1 MKIIKRGTSRIQTPM
16 KISSPYLVK
25 PGKKVNLGK
34 FSTNT
39 TDGIKDKP
47 AAEMLIAKHTEQL
60 SDLQQ
65 RFYASQS
72 KALLI
77 VLQGMDT
84 AGKDGVIRHI
94 FSGINPQGCNVSSFK
109 VPTPEEA
116 RHDFLWRI
124 QAQTPARGMIGIF
137 NRSHYEDVLSPYVH
151 GAIDKKVVKQRLL
164 DINKWEQTLA
174 DNNVIVL
181 KFFLHVSQAEQ
192 TARLQARIDD
202 PDKHWKL
209 SAADLVERQYWNKY
223 TDAYEH
229 LLSHTSCDDAPWF
242 VIPAD
247 HKWYRN
253 AAVSTI
259 LIEAMKSLKLDYP
272 EPTFNPE
279 GIDLDK
285 LSEKAAAA
293 KAVEKQ
299 AATTAK
305 KKK

>member
-1 MKIIKRGTSRIQTPM
+1 MKL
-16 KISSPYLVK
+16 SSPYLVK
-25 PGKKVNLGK
+25 PGKKVRLSD
-34 FSTNT
+34 FSTSS

-94 FSGINPQGCNVSSFK
+94 FSGINPQGCNVASFK

-124 QAQTPARGMIGIF
+124 QKETPARGMIGIF
-137 NRSHYEDVLSPYVH
+137 NRSHYEDVLSPAVH
-151 GAIDKKVVKQRLL
+151 GDMDKSTVKKHLH

-174 DNNVIVL
+174 DNDVIVL
-181 KFFLHVSQAEQ
+181 KFFLHVSRSMQ
-192 TARLQARIDD
+192 TERLQARIDD
-202 PDKHWKL
+202 PEKHWKL
-209 SAADLVERQYWNKY
+209 SPADLVERQYWGKY
-223 TDAYEH
+223 TAAYEH
-229 LLSHTSCDDAPWF
+229 LLSHSSTSDAPWF

-259 LIEAMKSLKLDYP
+259 VINAMRQLNLKYP
-272 EPTFNPE
+272 EPTFDPT
-279 GIDLDK
+279 GINLKK

-293 KAVEKQ
+293 KAIAKQ
-299 AATTAK
+299 SKA
-305 KKK
+305 

>member
-1 MKIIKRGTSRIQTPM
+1 MKL
-16 KISSPYLVK
+16 SSPYLVK
-25 PGKKVNLGK
+25 PGKKVRLSD
-34 FSTNT
+34 FSTTT
-39 TDGIKDKP
+39 TDGIADK
-47 AAEMLIAKHTEQL
+47 AAGELLLANHTSQL
-60 SDLQQ
+60 ADLQQ
-65 RFYASQS
+65 VFYASQS

-124 QAQTPARGMIGIF
+124 QKETPARGMIGIF
-137 NRSHYEDVLSPYVH
+137 NRSHYEDVLAPFVH
-151 GAIDKKVVKQRLL
+151 GIIDKKTVKKRLH

-181 KFFLHVSQAEQ
+181 KFFLHVSRAEQ

-209 SAADLVERQYWNKY
+209 SAADLVERQYWDKY
-223 TDAYEH
+223 TEAYEH
-229 LLSHTSCDDAPWF
+229 ILSHTACDDAPWF

-253 AAVSTI
+253 ASVSQVVI
-259 LIEAMKSLKLDYP
+259 DAMAPLKLKFP
-272 EPTFNPE
+272 QPTFNPT
-279 GIDLDK
+279 GINLNK
-285 LSEKAAAA
+285 LSPAAAA
-293 KAVEKQ
+293 KKAV
-299 AATTAK
+299 AAEQK
-305 KKK
+305 SSLRQP

>member
-1 MKIIKRGTSRIQTPM
+1 MKL
-16 KISSPYLVK
+16 SSPYLVK
-25 PGKKVNLGK
+25 PGKKVRLSD
-34 FSTNT
+34 FSTDT
-39 TDGIKDKP
+39 TDGIKDK
-47 AAEMLIAKHTEQL
+47 AAGELMIEKHTEEL
-60 SDLQQ
+60 SELQQ

-124 QAQTPARGMIGIF
+124 QSQTPARGMIGIF
-137 NRSHYEDVLSPYVH
+137 NRSHYEDVLAPFVH
-151 GAIDKKVVKQRLL
+151 GTIDKKTVKKRLH
-164 DINKWEQTLA
+164 DINKWEQTLV
-174 DNNVIVL
+174 DNNVVVL
-181 KFFLHVSQAEQ
+181 KFYLNVSRAEQ

-202 PDKHWKL
+202 PNKHWKL
-209 SAADLVERQYWNKY
+209 SAADLVERQYWDKY
-223 TDAYEH
+223 TNAYEH
-229 LLSHTSCDDAPWF
+229 LLSNSSCEDAPWF

-259 LIEAMKSLKLDYP
+259 VIEAMRSLKLTYP
-272 EPTFNPE
+272 EPSFNPS
-279 GIDLDK
+279 GIDLNK
-285 LSEKAAAA
+285 LSDKAAAA
-293 KAVEKQ
+293 RAMEQESAK
-299 AATTAK
+299 AK

>member
-1 MKIIKRGTSRIQTPM
+1 MKF
-16 KISSPYLVK
+16 SSPYLVK
-25 PGKKVNLGK
+25 PGKKVRLSD
-34 FSTNT
+34 FSTSS
-39 TDGIKDKP
+39 TDGIKDK
-47 AAEMLIAKHTEQL
+47 AAGELMIAKHIEEL

-65 RFYASQS
+65 RFYASQT

-124 QAQTPARGMIGIF
+124 QSQTPARGMIGIF
-137 NRSHYEDVLSPYVH
+137 NRSHYEDVLAPVVH
-151 GAIDKKVVKQRLL
+151 GAIDKKTVKKRLH
-164 DINKWEQTLA
+164 DIDKWEQTLA
-174 DNNVIVL
+174 DNDVVVL
-181 KFFLHVSQAEQ
+181 KFFLHVSREEQ

-202 PDKHWKL
+202 PNKHWKL
-209 SAADLVERQYWNKY
+209 SAADLVERQYWDKY
-223 TDAYEH
+223 TQAYEH
-229 LLSHTSCDDAPWF
+229 LLTHTACDSAPWF

-259 LIEAMKSLKLDYP
+259 VIEAMRSLKLSFP
-272 EPTFNPE
+272 EPSFNPT
-279 GIDLDK
+279 GIDLNK
-285 LSEKAAAA
+285 LSDKAAAA
-293 KAVEKQ
+293 RAMEKESIT
-299 AATTAK
+299 AAK